1 MTGTNSGSGSASP
14 YVADQVQS
22 LMVDVRAN
30 TQGFAQDMSTMR
42 GSFNSTLVDGFT
54 QAGSTLEAGLTAA
67 LQKGTSGFTAL
78 RTTAL
83 GALGD
88 IASQATGTLFNSV
101 GADSGAGAMTG
112 LLGLTGIA
120 STLMGLPG
128 RATGGPVSPEQ
139 PFMVGEN
146 GPEMFVPTSAG
157 SIANS
162 QQMGSGGRDVRVSIN
177 VNTPAGG
184 DVPQSLQ
191 RSSRQIA
198 SAVRRAVGSY

>member
-1 MTGTNSGSGSASP
+1 MANNSAGAAS
-14 YVADQVQS
+14 DQVQS
-22 LMVDVRAN
+22 LMIDVRAN

-42 GSFNSTLVDGFT
+42 GSFNSTLVDGFA
-54 QAGSTLEAGLTAA
+54 QAGGTLEAGLTAA
-67 LQKGTSGFTAL
+67 IQKGSSGFTAL

-83 GALGD
+83 SALGD
-88 IASQATGTLFNSV
+88 IANQATGTLFSAV
-101 GADSGAGAMTG
+101 GADSGAGAMSG

-128 RATGGPVSPEQ
+128 RATGGPVSPGQ

-157 SIANS
+157 SIANG
-162 QQMGSGGRDVRVSIN
+162 QQMAGGGRDVHVSIN

-184 DVPQSLQ
+184 DAPQSLQ

-198 SAVRRAVGSY
+198 SAVRRAVSSY